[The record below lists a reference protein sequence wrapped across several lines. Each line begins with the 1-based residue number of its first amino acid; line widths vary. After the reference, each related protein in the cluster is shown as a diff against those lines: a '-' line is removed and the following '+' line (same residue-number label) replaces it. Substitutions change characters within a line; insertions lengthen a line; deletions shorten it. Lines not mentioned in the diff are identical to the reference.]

1 MNINIVKLATKLA
14 EKRTVEEVLNPLS
27 DYSLFQGY
35 EEEDDLYDY
44 NGEVQIYKE
53 EIQLIFN
60 NYYDYYIKLIQDC
73 EQLN

>member
-14 EKRTVEEVLNPLS
+14 EKRTLEEVLNPLS

-60 NYYDYYIKLIQDC
+60 NHYDYYMKLIQDC

>member
-14 EKRTVEEVLNPLS
+14 EKRTLEEVLNPLS

-53 EIQLIFN
+53 GIQLIFN
-60 NYYDYYIKLIQDC
+60 NHYDYYMKLIQDC
-73 EQLN
+73 EQLK

>member
-14 EKRTVEEVLNPLS
+14 EKRTLEVVLNPLS